1 MIQKNERSF
10 LENEHVFLE
19 GLKFD
24 NLTYSRQDR
33 ETLLWLEKI
42 RKHKLK
48 AKRNWKTLWIWLSSC
63 P

>member
-48 AKRNWKTLWIWLSSC
+48 AKRNWKIW
-63 P
+63 

>member
-1 MIQKNERSF
+1 MIQKNERTF

-33 ETLLWLEKI
+33 ETF
-42 RKHKLK
+42 
-48 AKRNWKTLWIWLSSC
+48 C
-63 P
+63 YG